1 MLCGSNPA
9 AGRKDK
15 AVRTASL
22 ALVFAL
28 IANAAANVLI
38 RWGMK
43 DQILS
48 PAQPALLVRGILL
61 NGRVMAGIVL
71 FALNVLAYAFA
82 LSRIR
87 LSVAYPVMTSLGL
100 VIVMVLSYVLMGE
113 RITTVQI
120 VGAGLILAGVLLVAS
135 QMG

>member
-1 MLCGSNPA
+1 
-9 AGRKDK
+9 
-15 AVRTASL
+15 VRSATV

-28 IANAAANVLI
+28 VANATANVLI

-43 DQILS
+43 DLQLS
-48 PAQPALLVRGILL
+48 LADPAATLKGILL

-87 LSVAYPVMTSLGL
+87 LSVAYPVMTSVGL
-100 VIVMVLSYVLMGE
+100 VIVMVLSFALLGE
-113 RITTVQI
+113 KITGLQL
-120 VGAGLILAGVLLVAS
+120 VGTALILGGVVLVAS

>member
-1 MLCGSNPA
+1 MRSA
-9 AGRKDK
+9 
-15 AVRTASL
+15 TL

-28 IANAAANVLI
+28 LANATANVLI

-43 DQILS
+43 DLQLS
-48 PAQPALLVRGILL
+48 LADPVGTARGILL

-82 LSRIR
+82 LSKLR
-87 LSVAYPVMTSLGL
+87 LSIAYPVMTSVGL
-100 VIVMVLSYVLMGE
+100 VIVMVLSFVMLGE
-113 RITTVQI
+113 KITALQL
-120 VGAGLILAGVLLVAS
+120 VGTGLILGGVVLVAS

>member
-1 MLCGSNPA
+1 
-9 AGRKDK
+9 
-15 AVRTASL
+15 VRTASL

-28 IANAAANVLI
+28 IANATANVLI

-43 DQILS
+43 DQTLNL
-48 PAQPALLVRGILL
+48 AQPAQLARGILL
-61 NGRVMAGIVL
+61 NGRVMTGIVL

-100 VIVMVLSYVLMGE
+100 VIVMVLSYLFMGE
-113 RITTVQI
+113 RITAVQI
-120 VGAGLILAGVLLVAS
+120 VGTGLILAGVLLVAS

>member
-1 MLCGSNPA
+1 L
-9 AGRKDK
+9 
-15 AVRTASL
+15 RTAIV

-28 IANAAANVLI
+28 VANASANVLI

-43 DQILS
+43 DLQLS
-48 PAQPALLVRGILL
+48 LADPVQTIRGILL

-71 FALNVLAYAFA
+71 FAANVLAYAFA

-87 LSVAYPVMTSLGL
+87 LSVAYPVMTSVGL
-100 VIVMVLSYVLMGE
+100 IIVMVLSFALLGE
-113 RITTVQI
+113 RITPLQLVGTALI
-120 VGAGLILAGVLLVAS
+120 VGGVVLVAS

>member
-1 MLCGSNPA
+1 M
-9 AGRKDK
+9 
-15 AVRTASL
+15 RTAVF

-28 IANAAANVLI
+28 LANATANVLI

-43 DQILS
+43 DMQLS
-48 PAQPALLVRGILL
+48 LAQPVATLKGILL

-82 LSRIR
+82 LSKLR
-87 LSVAYPVMTSLGL
+87 LGVAYPVMTSVGL
-100 VIVMVLSYVLMGE
+100 VIVMALSYLLMGE
-113 RITTVQI
+113 RITTVQLL
-120 VGAGLILAGVLLVAS
+120 GTALILVGVVLVTS

>member
-1 MLCGSNPA
+1 M
-9 AGRKDK
+9 
-15 AVRTASL
+15 RTATF

-28 IANAAANVLI
+28 IANATANVLI

-43 DQILS
+43 DLELS
-48 PAQPALLVRGILL
+48 LSQPVHLARAILL

-100 VIVMVLSYVLMGE
+100 VIVIMLSYMLMGE
-113 RITTVQI
+113 RITTLQL
-120 VGAGLILAGVLLVAS
+120 VGTAMILGGVVLVAS
-135 QMG
+135 QMA

>member
-1 MLCGSNPA
+1 M
-9 AGRKDK
+9 
-15 AVRTASL
+15 RTATL
-22 ALVFAL
+22 ALVVAL
-28 IANAAANVLI
+28 VANATANVLI

-43 DQILS
+43 DLQLS
-48 PAQPALLVRGILL
+48 LADPAATLKGILL

-87 LSVAYPVMTSLGL
+87 LSVAYPVMTSVGL
-100 VIVMVLSYVLMGE
+100 VIVMVLSFALLGE
-113 RITTVQI
+113 KITGLQL
-120 VGAGLILAGVLLVAS
+120 VGTALILGGVVLVAS

>member
-1 MLCGSNPA
+1 
-9 AGRKDK
+9 
-15 AVRTASL
+15 VRTAGIAL
-22 ALVFAL
+22 AFAL
-28 IANAAANVLI
+28 LANATANVMI

-43 DQILS
+43 GQDLS
-48 PAQPALLVRGILL
+48 LAEPAQLARGILC
-61 NGRVMAGIVL
+61 NGRVLTGIVL

-100 VIVMVLSYVLMGE
+100 VIVMLLSYLLMGE
-113 RITTVQI
+113 RITPLQL
-120 VGAGLILAGVLLVAS
+120 VGTAMILGGVLLVAS

>member
-1 MLCGSNPA
+1 
-9 AGRKDK
+9 
-15 AVRTASL
+15 VRTAGIAL
-22 ALVFAL
+22 AFAL
-28 IANAAANVLI
+28 LANATANVMI

-43 DQILS
+43 GQDLS
-48 PAQPALLVRGILL
+48 LAEPVQLARGILF
-61 NGRVMAGIVL
+61 NGRVLTGIVL

-100 VIVMVLSYVLMGE
+100 VIVMLLSYLLMGE
-113 RITTVQI
+113 RITPLQL
-120 VGAGLILAGVLLVAS
+120 VGTAMILGGVLLVAS

>member
-1 MLCGSNPA
+1 MRA
-9 AGRKDK
+9 
-15 AVRTASL
+15 ASL
-22 ALVFAL
+22 ALAFAL
-28 IANAAANVLI
+28 LANATANVLI

-43 DQILS
+43 DQALS
-48 PAQPALLVRGILL
+48 LAQPAQLARAILL
-61 NGRVMAGIVL
+61 NGKVLAGIVL

-100 VIVMVLSYVLMGE
+100 VIVMLLSYALMGE
-113 RITTVQI
+113 RITPVQLA
-120 VGAGLILAGVLLVAS
+120 GTGLILAGVLLVAS

>member
-1 MLCGSNPA
+1 M
-9 AGRKDK
+9 
-15 AVRTASL
+15 RTAVF

-28 IANAAANVLI
+28 LANATANVLI

-43 DQILS
+43 DMQLS
-48 PAQPALLVRGILL
+48 LAQPVATLKGILL

-82 LSRIR
+82 LSKLR
-87 LSVAYPVMTSLGL
+87 LGVAYPVMTSVGL
-100 VIVMVLSYVLMGE
+100 VIVMALSYLLMGE
-113 RITTVQI
+113 RITAVQLL
-120 VGAGLILAGVLLVAS
+120 GTALILVGVVLVTS

>member
-1 MLCGSNPA
+1 
-9 AGRKDK
+9 
-15 AVRTASL
+15 VRTATF

-28 IANAAANVLI
+28 LANATANVLI

-43 DQILS
+43 DLQLS
-48 PAQPALLVRGILL
+48 LGQPAQVARAILF

-71 FALNVLAYAFA
+71 FACNVLAYAYA

-100 VIVMVLSYVLMGE
+100 VIVMVLSFVLMGE
-113 RITTVQI
+113 RITPLQV
-120 VGAGLILAGVLLVAS
+120 VGTALILGGVVLVAS

>member
-1 MLCGSNPA
+1 M
-9 AGRKDK
+9 
-15 AVRTASL
+15 RTATL

-28 IANAAANVLI
+28 LANATANVLI

-43 DQILS
+43 DLQLS
-48 PAQPALLVRGILL
+48 LADPVQTVKGILL

-82 LSRIR
+82 LSKLR
-87 LSVAYPVMTSLGL
+87 LSVAYPVMTSVGL
-100 VIVMVLSYVLMGE
+100 VIVMVLSFALLGE
-113 RITTVQI
+113 RITGLQL
-120 VGAGLILAGVLLVAS
+120 VGTALILGGVVLVAS

>member
-1 MLCGSNPA
+1 MRSA
-9 AGRKDK
+9 
-15 AVRTASL
+15 TL

-28 IANAAANVLI
+28 LANATANVLI

-43 DQILS
+43 DLQLS
-48 PAQPALLVRGILL
+48 LADPVATARGILL

-82 LSRIR
+82 LSKLR
-87 LSVAYPVMTSLGL
+87 LSIAYPVMTSVGL
-100 VIVMVLSYVLMGE
+100 VIVMVLSFALLGE
-113 RITTVQI
+113 KITGLQM
-120 VGAGLILAGVLLVAS
+120 VGTALILGGVVLVAS